1 MAKAAPK
8 SPRGPHGILTWLASG
23 LGFLVIAAALV
34 VVAMDAFDQASP
46 ARVVAEET
54 GRATLAGTT
63 VIEIEVRNLGGE
75 AAGAVE
81 VEGLPQTGEPGHVS
95 LDYVASRSTRTA
107 TLSFPGD
114 PGRVMVVVRGWTDP

>member
-1 MAKAAPK
+1 MVKAAPK
-8 SPRGPHGILTWLASG
+8 SPRGPHGVLTWWASG

-34 VVAMDAFDQASP
+34 IVATEAFDRTSP
-46 ARVVAEET
+46 ARVLAAET

-63 VIEIEVRNLGGE
+63 VVEIEVRNVGGE

-81 VEGLPQTGEPGHVS
+81 VEGLPQRGDPGHVS

-114 PGRVMVVVRGWTDP
+114 PGRVTVVVRGWTDP